1 MARINVIWQ
10 IDSGTNILRL
20 LTAWAEVFNKWGIA
34 MTTAWIRLSQNIGK
48 TGPDDGIIQDEYELI
63 GIARITMERKTHKKT
78 HEVMFAVTITIYD
91 KMITTSY
98 FHNEEDA
105 TEHIETAELLI
116 QVGFVTNV

>member
-1 MARINVIWQ
+1 
-10 IDSGTNILRL
+10 
-20 LTAWAEVFNKWGIA
+20 
-34 MTTAWIRLSQNIGK
+34 
-48 TGPDDGIIQDEYELI
+48 
-63 GIARITMERKTHKKT
+63 
-78 HEVMFAVTITIYD
+78 MFAVTITIYD